1 MPAAAARGRKPAPA
15 NRSRQQLQREKAL
28 QLAAQKS
35 TGAPA
40 PGLLLEQQLS
50 TPPPKEEAVFQPMAP
65 TGAPAVKQELQQKP
79 NEVKSTENHQ
89 PRSEE
94 ETPAVKELEKQEVE
108 LLVCLFY
115 CPRLSLTDWRAN
127 ITCNI
132 NDLCILMFR
141 LMTSVYPSSSVRA
154 SMFQISPVCK
164 IKKKT
169 VGKHNFTHKPA
180 ASSRH
185 VG

>member
-1 MPAAAARGRKPAPA
+1 MPAAAARGRKAAPA
-15 NRSRQQLQREKAL
+15 NRSRQQLQRERAL

-65 TGAPAVKQELQQKP
+65 TGATAVKEELQQKP
-79 NEVKSTENHQ
+79 NEVKSTESHQ

-115 CPRLSLTDWRAN
+115 CPLLSLTEWRAN
-127 ITCNI
+127 IMCNI
-132 NDLCILMFR
+132 NDLCLPMLR
-141 LMTSVYPSSSVRA
+141 LMTSVYPISSVRA
-154 SMFQISPVCK
+154 SMFQLKKQISN
-164 IKKKT
+164 KKT
-169 VGKHNFTHKPA
+169 GGKHNFAHKPA
-180 ASSRH
+180 AT
-185 VG
+185 